1 MKIQNR
7 QKRSIRFFVKKE
19 QRVAFENINLKF
31 YRYFQ
36 CNQYWF
42 FIMSFQ
48 GSSLS
53 LQVKQ
58 KTPKVIEMFTI
69 FTNVIGEHIIYV
81 ITIQTFTYIC
91 EHVLHV
97 ITM

>member
-1 MKIQNR
+1 
-7 QKRSIRFFVKKE
+7 
-19 QRVAFENINLKF
+19 
-31 YRYFQ
+31 
-36 CNQYWF
+36 
-42 FIMSFQ
+42 MSFQ

-58 KTPKVIEMFTI
+58 KTPKVIEI
-69 FTNVIGEHIIYV
+69 INILTNVIGEHIMYV